1 MIEFFGGYQYFG
13 SGAGFV
19 WDLIGS
25 VDPDHATNAKLTHN
39 KEEEKIFH
47 VVKC

>member
-1 MIEFFGGYQYFG
+1 MVELFGGYQYFG
-13 SGAGFV
+13 SGPGFK
-19 WDLIGS
+19 WDSIGS
-25 VDPDHATNAKLTHN
+25 VDPDHATKAKVTHK

>member
-1 MIEFFGGYQYFG
+1 MIELFGGFQYFG
-13 SGAGFV
+13 SGARFE
-19 WDLIGS
+19 WDSIGS
-25 VDPDHATNAKLTHN
+25 VDPDHVTKAKVTHR